1 MQAEQRRR
9 KFQDRVGQYA
19 APYARATAINARE
32 KSNAGTADSG
42 RRILLKWLKQL
53 VAFDPA
59 HLDSYP
65 LAWWIVSARGA
76 AVRASDRCTGTG
88 PAGILGAAGAAGGLV
103 PGDPPIL
110 PLVRTAAPADTLRA
124 VPRRSVDAGAR
135 RPGRHSDHRG
145 MRSVATDSPDPTGRE
160 FRQVADQLTLGVT
173 LEQALH
179 ALAARN
185 QLPEYGFF
193 ATALALQ
200 SETGGTVSDTLE
212 RLAEVIRKRV
222 ALREHARALASE
234 ARTSI
239 YILAAL
245 PVFAGGALAVI
256 NPDYLYTL
264 FIEPQGRTS
273 SRSRS
278 GCSPQGSSRCGP
290 SCPGACHEPAGA
302 VADGADVR
310 DLSSSPALSSI
321 ASCAATR
328 CWRRVCE
335 ACSARSASR
344 P

>member
-1 MQAEQRRR
+1 MTRSLSYQLAAACLLLVLACVAAIPFMKAEQRRR

-32 KSNAGTADSG
+32 KSHAGTADSG
-42 RRILLKWLKQL
+42 TRILLKWLRQL
-53 VAFDPA
+53 VAFDPS

-65 LAWWIVSARGA
+65 AAWWIVLPAALLFARLIIALAQALLGPSALLA
-76 AVRASDRCTGTG
+76 LPVVW
-88 PAGILGAAGAAGGLV
+88 ILVIRQFYHWCEQRRLR
-103 PGDPPIL
+103 IL
-110 PLVRTAAPADTLRA
+110 FEQFPDALSTLVRTVRVGIPIT
-124 VPRRSVDAGAR
+124 G
-135 RPGRHSDHRG
+135 G
-145 MRSVATDSPDPTGRE
+145 MRSVASDSPDPTGRE

-185 QLPEYGFF
+185 KLPEYGFF

-200 SETGGTVSDTLE
+200 AETGGTVSDMLE

-264 FIEPQGRTS
+264 FVEPQGRTVFATAVGMLTTGIVTMRTIV
-273 SRSRS
+273 SRS
-278 GCSPQGSSRCGP
+278 
-290 SCPGACHEPAGA
+290 
-302 VADGADVR
+302 
-310 DLSSSPALSSI
+310 LS
-321 ASCAATR
+321 
-328 CWRRVCE
+328 
-335 ACSARSASR
+335 
-344 P
+344 